1 MLSRVVEENQRRD
14 AELGPSSVRLQC
26 LRCGSEFTR
35 HGQGSGEEEEEVEE
49 EEAGARGSRRT
60 SVMLP
65 RGEEEQ
71 DEEEAMEGIED
82 GKGEMD

>member
-1 MLSRVVEENQRRD
+1 MLSHIVEENQRRD
-14 AELGPSSVRLQC
+14 AELAPSSICLQC

-49 EEAGARGSRRT
+49 EGAGARGSRRT

-65 RGEEEQ
+65 RGEEEP
-71 DEEEAMEGIED
+71 DEEETMEGVED
-82 GKGEMD
+82 SKGEMD